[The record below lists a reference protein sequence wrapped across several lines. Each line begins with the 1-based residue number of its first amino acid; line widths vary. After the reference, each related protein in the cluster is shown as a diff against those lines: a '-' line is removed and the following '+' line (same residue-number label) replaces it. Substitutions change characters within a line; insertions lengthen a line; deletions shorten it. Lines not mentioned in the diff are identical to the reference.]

1 MTTTTDSVELVG
13 DEVTRNVA
21 RAVVFAAATAAT
33 APVDLVHPLAP
44 NVPVTLQTLWVFLA
58 GLLLGPLWGGVAFC
72 LYLAAGLVGLPV
84 FAGGASGLG
93 VLLGPTG
100 GFLVGFPVAAAVTG
114 AVAHLGAGLRSPSD
128 LSVARVVAAVVA
140 GSVVVYGFGAVGY
153 SVAAGVGL
161 LTAVAAVVVPFVP
174 VALLKMA
181 ATVAVVRS
189 DAVVAR

>member
-1 MTTTTDSVELVG
+1 MATSTDSVELVG
-13 DEVTRNVA
+13 DEATRNLA

-58 GLLLGPLWGGVAFC
+58 GILLGPVWGGAAFC

-93 VLLGPTG
+93 VVFGHTG
-100 GFLVGFPVAAAVTG
+100 GFLLGFPVAAAVTG
-114 AVAHLGAGLRSPSD
+114 AVAHLGVGLGSPSD
-128 LSVARVVAAVVA
+128 LPVIRIVAGVVA
-140 GSVVVYGFGAVGY
+140 GSVVVYAFGAAGY
-153 SVAAGVGL
+153 AVAAGVGL
-161 LTAVAAVVVPFVP
+161 VTAVFAVVVPFVP

>member
-1 MTTTTDSVELVG
+1 MATSTDSVELVG

-21 RAVVFAAATAAT
+21 RAVVVAAATAAT

-58 GLLLGPLWGGVAFC
+58 GLLLGPVWGGAAFC

-93 VLLGPTG
+93 VLFGPTG
-100 GFLVGFPVAAAVTG
+100 GFLVGFPVAATVTG
-114 AVAHLGAGLRSPSD
+114 AVAHLGVGLTSPSD
-128 LSVARVVAAVVA
+128 LPLPRIVAGVAA
-140 GSVVVYGFGAVGY
+140 GSAVVYAFGAAGY
-153 SVAAGVGL
+153 AVAAGVGL

-174 VALLKMA
+174 VALLKLV